1 MNTERELYMFYQTT
15 LRNVVSFTS
24 VSLALLGYSRF
35 YRDKNYIYNVGFIII
50 SLLIL
55 LNAGMICLYLIH
67 DIENFNKQ
75 LKKESE
81 KQYFEKWIKIPKIVL
96 GIIVIIALFGL
107 YTLKREFI
115 NSEIILKE

>member
-1 MNTERELYMFYQTT
+1 MKTERELYMFYQSA
-15 LRNVVSFTS
+15 LRNVAAFTS
-24 VSLALLGYSRF
+24 VSLGLLGYSRF
-35 YRDKNYIYNVGFIII
+35 YRDKNYIYNIGFIII

-55 LNAGMICLYLIH
+55 LNGGIICLYLIK
-67 DIENFNKQ
+67 DIEHYDKKI
-75 LKKESE
+75 KKESE

-96 GIIVIIALFGL
+96 VIIVIIALFGL